1 MGARLIGIV
10 ESACTGGVVH
20 RSTRRTRKPG
30 NPRSMEW
37 LNYHHLLYFWTV
49 AREGS
54 VSKASASLRLA
65 QPTIS
70 GQVKTLEDA
79 LGEKLFERRGRNLV
93 LTEMGHV
100 VFGYA
105 DEIFSLGRELLDTVK
120 GRPVHRPAR
129 LRVGLAGVVPKLI
142 AYELLQPALALPEPV
157 ELSCI
162 EDETNNLVAALAT
175 YSLDVVLTDAPLARG
190 TSVRAYNHLLG
201 ESGVT
206 FFGTKALAAKYRR
219 RFPRSL
225 DQAPMLL
232 PMPNTAVRGGLDQ
245 WFEKLAIRPL
255 LIAQFEDTALLKV
268 FGGSGIGVFPAPT
281 VIESQVK
288 RQYGV
293 SVLGRTTEVREQF
306 YAISVER
313 RITHPAVRAITDA
326 ARSALFA

>member
-1 MGARLIGIV
+1 
-10 ESACTGGVVH
+10 
-20 RSTRRTRKPG
+20 
-30 NPRSMEW
+30 MEW

-54 VSKASASLRLA
+54 VAKASASLGLA

-93 LTEMGHV
+93 LTEMGQV
-100 VFGYA
+100 VFRYA

-120 GRPVHRPAR
+120 SRPTHRPAR
-129 LRVGLAGVVPKLI
+129 LKVGLAGVVPKLI
-142 AYELLQPALALPEPV
+142 AYELLKPALALPEPV
-157 ELSCI
+157 ELSCV
-162 EDETNNLVAALAT
+162 EDEADRLVAALAT

-190 TSVRAYNHLLG
+190 LSVRAYNHFLG

-206 FFGTKALAAKYRR
+206 FFVTKALATKYRR

-232 PMPNTAVRGGLDQ
+232 PMPNTTVRGNLDH
-245 WFEKLAIRPL
+245 WFEKQAIRPRL
-255 LIAQFEDTALLKV
+255 VAQFEDTALLKV

-281 VIESQVK
+281 VIEAQVK

-293 SVLGRTTEVREQF
+293 SVIGRTTEVTERF

-313 RITHPAVRAITDA
+313 RITHPAVREITEA
-326 ARSALFA
+326 ARSELFG